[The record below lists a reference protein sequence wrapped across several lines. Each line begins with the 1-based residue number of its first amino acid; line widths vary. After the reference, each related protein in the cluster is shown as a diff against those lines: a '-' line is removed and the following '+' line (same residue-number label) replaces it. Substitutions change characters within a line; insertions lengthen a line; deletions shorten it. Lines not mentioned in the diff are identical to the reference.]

1 AAARPDAI
9 AVSWEGGPMGSMGA
23 MGSMSYGELDRRS
36 GEIARHLRRLG
47 GAPDAINARVA
58 LVAERSP
65 EMVAAVLGILKAGGG
80 YLPLDPTYP
89 RERLALLLA
98 DAAPAA
104 VVGPRRLL
112 AALPDVP
119 DGAPLL
125 ALEDVVLAAPEAT
138 EATEAT
144 EEDTEPTA
152 LRSTDVPPASLAYV
166 LYTSGSTG
174 APKGVEVSHRGVVR
188 LVREAGYTSFDLAT
202 LEIWGPLL
210 NGGRLAL
217 LPPGPYT
224 LADIYAAV
232 ARQGVTTLWLA
243 SAL

>member
-1 AAARPDAI
+1 
-9 AVSWEGGPMGSMGA
+9 
-23 MGSMSYGELDRRS
+23 
-36 GEIARHLRRLG
+36 
-47 GAPDAINARVA
+47 
-58 LVAERSP
+58 
-65 EMVAAVLGILKAGGG
+65 
-80 YLPLDPTYP
+80 P

-125 ALEDVVLAAPEAT
+125 ALEDVVLAAP

-188 LVREAGYTSFDLAT
+188 LVREAGYTSF
-202 LEIWGPLL
+202 GP
-210 NGGRLAL
+210 GE
-217 LPPGPYT
+217 
-224 LADIYAAV
+224 
-232 ARQGVTTLWLA
+232 
-243 SAL
+243 